1 MSMEKVQKF
10 LIFFQM
16 QLKILKSQNIWKET
30 PLLIISL
37 IQYSRQFWN
46 SEIVQSLQPLK
57 FD

>member
-1 MSMEKVQKF
+1 MNMEKVQKF

-16 QLKILKSQNIWKET
+16 QLKILKSQNIWKEI
-30 PLLIISL
+30 PLLVISL

-46 SEIVQSLQPLK
+46 AEIIQSLQPLK